1 MDLLQ
6 EFAREN
12 QGMENLENSYGLMPI
27 LNAFAN
33 LTRTNAYKF
42 WDLYLIN
49 IETLIRDRKN
59 STSDINVI
67 AKNIINDCSVLVK
80 YIGEYARLFNRD
92 RVGNKIII
100 CFYANKY
107 ENINYIYLKEKFPKG
122 TEERWK
128 IRDKVIELFSEYGP
142 KTEEGIDVVF
152 SIQEEKNVWP
162 HKELVKDLVHNFSG
176 VPFKKTLMISHVPL
190 DFQLYRTFNDFT
202 ILESYT
208 GVFKTIR
215 QFGKKVFGDENL
227 PFNKYTHLLFGDK
240 WYIKPLVERK
250 VRKLILD
257 KAIKEHWT
265 LLPDKTILKSLVEMH
280 LPIQNLFINSD
291 I

>member
-6 EFAREN
+6 IFAKEN
-12 QGMENLENSYGLMPI
+12 EGTKELENSYGLMPI

-33 LTRTNAYKF
+33 LTRSNHLKF

-59 STSDINVI
+59 NTSDITTI
-67 AKNIINDCSVLVK
+67 ARNILNDCNVLVK
-80 YIGEYARLFNRD
+80 YIGEYARLFQRD
-92 RVGNKIII
+92 HTKNKIII
-100 CFYANKY
+100 CFYMNKY
-107 ENINYIYLKEKFPKG
+107 EALPDLYIREKFPKG

-128 IRDKVIELFSEYGP
+128 IRDKVAKMIDDGP
-142 KTEEGIDVVF
+142 KSEEGIDVVF
-152 SIQEEKNVWP
+152 SVQSNTKVWP
-162 HKELVKDLVHNFSG
+162 HKEMVKDLIHNFQG
-176 VPFKKTLMISHVPL
+176 VPFMKALMISHIPL
-190 DFQLYRTFNDFT
+190 DFHLYRTFSDFT

-208 GVFKTIR
+208 GAFKTQK
-215 QFGKKVFGDENL
+215 QFGKKVFGNENL

-240 WYIKPLVERK
+240 WYIKPLVEHK
-250 VRKLILD
+250 TRKLILD

-265 LLPDKTILKSLVEMH
+265 LLPDKAILKSLVDMH
-280 LPIQNLFINSD
+280 LPLQDLFINPE

>member
-6 EFAREN
+6 AFAKEN

-27 LNAFAN
+27 LNALSN
-33 LTRTNAYKF
+33 LSRTNSYKF

-59 STSDINVI
+59 NTSDITVI
-67 AKNIINDCSVLVK
+67 AKNVINDCNVLVK
-80 YIGEYARLFNRD
+80 YINEYIRLFNRD
-92 RVGNKIII
+92 ITNKVII

-107 ENINYIYLKEKFPKG
+107 ENINYLYLKEKFPKG
-122 TEERWK
+122 TEDRWK
-128 IRDKVIELFSEYGP
+128 IRDKVIELFNDYGP
-142 KTEEGIDVVF
+142 KTEENMDVVF
-152 SIQEEKNVWP
+152 SIQDKKNSWP

-176 VPFKKTLMISHVPL
+176 IPFKKVLMISHVPL
-190 DFQLYRTFNDFT
+190 DFQLYRTFTDFT

-208 GVFKTIR
+208 GVFKTAK
-215 QFGKKVFGDENL
+215 QFGKKVFGNENL

-240 WYIKPLVERK
+240 WYIKPLAEHK

-265 LLPDKTILKSLVEMH
+265 LIPDKTILKSLVDMH
-280 LPIQNLFINSD
+280 LPIQDLFINPD